1 MALTPPGRLVD
12 LAGTRYHVVE
22 TGGGR
27 PSVILEAALGGS
39 AVGWSLVQPEAAR
52 LTRVCSYDRAG
63 FGWSDRADAAHGGR
77 ITAETARTA
86 PSAGRGRSPFVLVGH
101 SFGGLVIGSSR
112 GGIRGSRGLLF
123 IDSAHP
129 EDWATPAAKEQVKIE
144 RGLRMC
150 RVGRYAAYTG
160 VTRAIGAVPGLGIAG
175 LVRVAVRLMNRGRIP
190 KEDAGVLAP
199 VWKLP
204 PDARRQLG
212 RIWSRPAFFE
222 ALASQLDSMRTSA
235 AEAIEA
241 SRGASATCR
250 SSPHRPTREY
260 RLRQEA
266 ALALSS
272 RGGTSLRRAA
282 ATGSRSKS
290 PDRDRLDTGLAS
302 PRLPPEL
309 FRTCA

>member
-1 MALTPPGRLVD
+1 LALTPPGRLVD
-12 LAGTRYHVVE
+12 LAGTHFHVVE
-22 TGGGR
+22 TGRGR
-27 PSVILEAALGGS
+27 PAVILEAALGGS
-39 AVGWSLVQPEAAR
+39 AIGWSLVQPEAAR

-63 FGWSDRADAAHGGR
+63 FGWSDPGPMPRTAGR
-77 ITAETARTA
+77 IAAELRELLRL
-86 PSAGRGRSPFVLVGH
+86 AGVDPPFVLVGH
-101 SFGGLVIGSSR
+101 SFGGLVIR
-112 GGIRGSRGLLF
+112 IFARRHPAEVAGLLF
-123 IDSAHP
+123 VDSAHP
-129 EDWATPAAKEQVKIE
+129 EDWATPAPKEQVKIE

-241 SRGASATCR
+241 SREGFGDLPLITISQTD
-250 SSPHRPTREY
+250 PGEH

-266 ALALSS
+266 ALAALSS
-272 RGGTSLRRAA
+272 RGRHRIA
-282 ATGSRSKS
+282 KS
-290 PDRDRLDTGLAS
+290 SGHWIPIEEPQIVIDSIRDLLS
-302 PRLPPEL
+302 PRLP
-309 FRTCA
+309 A